1 MSLTVRI
8 FLALVCGLATGFGL
22 AIGQPTS
29 VPGVTAIADIVG
41 TLWLNGIRMT
51 VIPLVVAL
59 QTPRRYSV
67 SGVASGECF
76 CC

>member
-8 FLALVCGLATGFGL
+8 FLSLVCGLASGFGL
-22 AIGQPTS
+22 AIAQPAS
-29 VPGVTAIADIVG
+29 VPGVTAVADVVG

-59 QTPRRYSV
+59 LIS
-67 SGVASGECF
+67 SVASVADAQTLQRV
-76 CC
+76 